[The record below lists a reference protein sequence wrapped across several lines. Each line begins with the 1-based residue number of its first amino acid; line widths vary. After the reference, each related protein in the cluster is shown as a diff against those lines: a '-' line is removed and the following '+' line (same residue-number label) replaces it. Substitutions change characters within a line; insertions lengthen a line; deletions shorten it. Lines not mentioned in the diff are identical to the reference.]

1 VTKKGREKYGI
12 IRYHSIPT
20 ETVYQSAW
28 IQAFRQFDNLFR
40 SIDSVSQT
48 LLIIPLK
55 KMPKNDENSILI
67 FYVPPQKK
75 IKKNNIDRNSLD
87 I

>member
-1 VTKKGREKYGI
+1 MVEGVLVIKKGREKYGI

-20 ETVYQSAW
+20 ETVYQSAR
-28 IQAFRQFDNLFR
+28 IQAFRQSDNLFR

-55 KMPKNDENSILI
+55 KC
-67 FYVPPQKK
+67 QKMTK
-75 IKKNNIDRNSLD
+75 MIPGSYCL
-87 I
+87 